1 MELKALTS
9 AKKSFLLWPKFTVA
23 KDCDEELGKGNKK
36 KKNISVLAVKLNVP
50 ILKHFVGYATFY
62 KQLRHVDFLLTV
74 LLKLDD
80 FWSVP

>member
-23 KDCDEELGKGNKK
+23 NRGEELGKGNKK
-36 KKNISVLAVKLNVP
+36 KKTISVLAVKLNAP

-62 KQLRHVDFLLTV
+62 KPIRHVDFLLTA
-74 LLKLDD
+74 LLKLDA
-80 FWSVP
+80 FWDVP